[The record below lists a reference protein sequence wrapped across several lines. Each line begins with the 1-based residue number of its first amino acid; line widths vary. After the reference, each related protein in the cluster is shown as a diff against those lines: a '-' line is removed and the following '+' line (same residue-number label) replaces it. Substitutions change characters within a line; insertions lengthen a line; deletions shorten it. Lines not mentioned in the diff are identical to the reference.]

1 MRFYFLSLSTEAPFV
16 KLWTVTT
23 NQMRN
28 RLLARNNKPQEKVK
42 KGIPE
47 KSERRPWRWGERNGV
62 DLSQTVFSW
71 WPFLIAHLPAFRH
84 RAACHYLYT
93 SSLLLL
99 AGAAMISSVLCLFPR
114 TPPALKTISGVSCG
128 CRHCFCV
135 GLSADVSGLSFQ
147 DWPSSGGRVTNS
159 YALSDCGRFFFRNHK
174 MRGCDGCQHGI
185 WATADW
191 EGREMGRA
199 WGEAH
204 WARRCLS
211 MLSSFNW
218 MFWFLQSSSGLLSS
232 INTKVHCLELL
243 NSWVD

>member
-1 MRFYFLSLSTEAPFV
+1 M
-16 KLWTVTT
+16 
-23 NQMRN
+23 
-28 RLLARNNKPQEKVK
+28 K

-47 KSERRPWRWGERNGV
+47 KSEKRPWRWGERNGV

-93 SSLLLL
+93 FSLLLL

-114 TPPALKTISGVSCG
+114 TPTALKTSSGVSCG

-159 YALSDCGRFFFRNHK
+159 YALSDRRGFFFGITRCGAVMAAN
-174 MRGCDGCQHGI
+174 MESEQQLIGRGGRWDVP
-185 WATADW
+185 
-191 EGREMGRA
+191 EGRLTEHA
-199 WGEAH
+199 DV
-204 WARRCLS
+204 WACWVVLTGCFGSYSRLQGYWVQLTQRC
-211 MLSSFNW
+211 
-218 MFWFLQSSSGLLSS
+218 
-232 INTKVHCLELL
+232 IAL
-243 NSWVD
+243 NC